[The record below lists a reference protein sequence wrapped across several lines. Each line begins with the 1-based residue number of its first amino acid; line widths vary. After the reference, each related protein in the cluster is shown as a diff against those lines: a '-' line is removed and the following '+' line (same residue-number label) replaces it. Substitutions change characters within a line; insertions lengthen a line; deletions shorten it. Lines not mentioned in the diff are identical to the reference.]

1 MAPGRALP
9 NMTRHSKIALYARL
23 MRFDRPVGTLLLLWP
38 TLAALWV
45 AAAGIPPL
53 GVLVIFT
60 LGTVVMRAAGCVV
73 NDWADR
79 RLDPHVART
88 RDRPLAAGQI
98 GEVEALLLFAALLA
112 VALLLVMFLNP
123 LTQWMAV
130 AGAGIATIY
139 PFMKRVTYLP
149 QVVLGAAFSWGMVMA
164 YTAIRNTLPS
174 EAWLLFL
181 ASVSWIV
188 MYDTLYAMV
197 DRDDDIKVGIRSTAI
212 LFGRADRLMIG
223 VLQALTWVSL
233 CLFGGRAGFG
243 PAYFVAMATI
253 AALFVH
259 QSRLIR
265 DRTRDACFTA
275 FRNNVWV
282 GFVLWLG
289 VVAELDVLPILH
301 GHLQP

>member
-1 MAPGRALP
+1 
-9 NMTRHSKIALYARL
+9 MTRDSKIALYARL

-38 TLAALWV
+38 TLAALWA
-45 AAAGIPPL
+45 AAAGTPPL
-53 GVLVIFT
+53 GTLVVFT

-88 RDRPLAAGQI
+88 RDRPLAAGQV
-98 GEVEALLLFAALLA
+98 GEVEALLLFAALLTL
-112 VALLLVMFLNP
+112 ALLLVMFLNP
-123 LTQWMAV
+123 LSQWMAV

-164 YTAIRNTLPS
+164 YTAIRNALPP

-197 DRDDDIKVGIRSTAI
+197 DREDDLKVGIRSTAI

-233 CLFGGRAGFG
+233 CLFGLRARFDF
-243 PAYFVAMATI
+243 AYWVAMAVI
-253 AALFVH
+253 AGLFVY
-259 QSRLIR
+259 QSYLIR
-265 DRTRDACFTA
+265 RRARDACFSA

-282 GFVLWLG
+282 GFALWLG
-289 VVAELDVLPILH
+289 VVAEFDVLPLLRD
-301 GHLQP
+301 HLGR

>member
-1 MAPGRALP
+1 MSQLATRLP
-9 NMTRHSKIALYARL
+9 LYARL

-45 AAAGIPPL
+45 AADGRPDAGML
-53 GVLVIFT
+53 AIFT
-60 LGTVVMRAAGCVV
+60 IGTVVMRAAGCVI

-88 RDRPLAAGQI
+88 RDRPLASGRVD
-98 GEVEALLLFAALLA
+98 ELEALLIFAALLS
-112 VALLLVMFLNP
+112 VGLLLVMFLNP

-130 AGAGIATIY
+130 AGAAIATIY

-164 YTAIRNTLPS
+164 YTAIRNALPP

-181 ASVSWIV
+181 ASLFWIV

-223 VLQALTWVSL
+223 VLQALTWASL
-233 CLFGGRAGFG
+233 CLFGSRAGFG
-243 PAYFVAMATI
+243 VAYFVAMLAI
-253 AALFVH
+253 AALFAR
-259 QSRLIR
+259 QSHLIR
-265 DRTRDACFTA
+265 RRDRDACFAA

-282 GFVLWLG
+282 GFALWLG
-289 VVAELDVLPILH
+289 VVAELDVLPALQI
-301 GHLQP
+301 HLAQ